1 LIAPWVNFYSNT
13 TDPVVDISKENL
25 GYYETHICDFN
36 LFETTKENLKN
47 QSFRIRG
54 DLYSSVECHGKL
66 NGISFTENDNSA
78 YFGTNLQID
87 LLVQSFFWI
96 FCISLIPKSTSKIRF
111 NKIGL
116 NIFLTLSLFLIH
128 LHGENEYYISFSEN
142 FDLSFNIQNYYFLSV
157 LISIILIL
165 IILKNV
171 LEERL
176 EVLINYFP
184 YLFLFIGAYNSFNLN
199 FFLLMFIL
207 LGLQSLLTNS
217 HNKTFSWIYLFIGA
231 NIFLLASNKNFAYDI
246 NFFDVDK
253 LKGFS
258 NSSASLSSLFFWIV
272 VYYLVITGFLYMCN
286 LSENK
291 FDLLKVKNH
300 FLITGT
306 LVVLLGILSARSS
319 LMNFLTYY
327 YLGLNKYGMSTLNSV
342 SGNTWRGIAP
352 SAEGIGEFYSF
363 CILFILIVN
372 VLSKNKILKYE
383 ILLSF
388 IIVYGLFKSNN
399 FAAMSSLIVVI
410 AIFIMNYKLS
420 LSKKSKVLLLTL
432 GAGLIT
438 SMIFYVTPYSTNYLS
453 KAVLYHGINN
463 AEFTYELPQN
473 QYGLSVLD
481 SMSFGE
487 LLYLEEDSSNLSS
500 TLRNFIEIY
509 NSEGDIKNIPNPVTV
524 ISAIS
529 VPINRSEKWGIFISK
544 YNPTLPDLLF
554 GYGPQ
559 QLFQYYYA
567 HPTKTNTG
575 LVLPHSS
582 FLDSLLFFGVIGNM
596 LFLYLFITKI
606 VVNLK
611 NKEFYYLLAF
621 LLLNFIKSD
630 SLLYLNSLILL
641 LFVLIFSTKQLFYYD
656 K

>member
-1 LIAPWVNFYSNT
+1 MILPWINFYSST
-13 TDPVVDISKENL
+13 SDLVVDLNNENV

-36 LFETTKENLKN
+36 LFEVIKESLNN
-47 QSFRIRG
+47 QSFQIRG
-54 DLYSSVECHGKL
+54 DLYSNVECHGKL
-66 NGISFTENDNSA
+66 NGINFTQNNKFA

-111 NKIGL
+111 RKIGVS
-116 NIFLTLSLFLIH
+116 IFLTLSLFLIH
-128 LHGENEYYISFSEN
+128 LHGESEYYKFFSEN
-142 FDLSFNIQNYYFLSV
+142 FNLSFNTQNYYLLSILLSV
-157 LISIILIL
+157 TLIL

-171 LEERL
+171 LEDRL

-199 FFLLMFIL
+199 FFLLMFIII
-207 LGLQSLLTNS
+207 GFQSLLTNS

-253 LKGFS
+253 LKGFF
-258 NSSASLSSLFFWIV
+258 NSSASLSSLFFWLV
-272 VYYLVITGFLYMCN
+272 VYYLLITGFLYLCN
-286 LSENK
+286 FSKNQ
-291 FDLLKVKNH
+291 FDLLKVKKH
-300 FLITGT
+300 FLITGAV
-306 LVVLLGILSARSS
+306 VVLLGVISAKSS

-327 YLGLNKYGMSTLNSV
+327 YLGLNKYGMSTLDSV

-363 CILFILIVN
+363 SILFMLIVN

-388 IIVYGLFKSNN
+388 VIIYGLFKSNN
-399 FAAMSSLIVVI
+399 FAAMSSLIIVTI
-410 AIFIMNYKLS
+410 IFIINYKSS
-420 LSKKSKVLLLTL
+420 LSKKSKVLLFSL
-432 GAGLIT
+432 GGVFIT
-438 SMIFYVTPYSTNYLS
+438 SMFFYATPYSTKYLS

-559 QLFQYYYA
+559 QLFEYYYS

-582 FLDSLLFFGVIGNM
+582 LLDSLLFFGVIGNI

-606 VVNLK
+606 FINFR

-641 LFVLIFSTKQLFYYD
+641 LFVLIYSTKQLYYYD
-656 K
+656 E

>member
-1 LIAPWVNFYSNT
+1 MILPWINFYSST
-13 TDPVVDISKENL
+13 SDLVVDLNNENV

-36 LFETTKENLKN
+36 LFEVIKESLNN
-47 QSFRIRG
+47 QSFQIRG
-54 DLYSSVECHGKL
+54 DLYSNVECHGKL
-66 NGISFTENDNSA
+66 NGINFTQNNKFA

-111 NKIGL
+111 RKIGV

-128 LHGENEYYISFSEN
+128 LHGESEYYKFFSEN
-142 FDLSFNIQNYYFLSV
+142 FNLSFNTQNYYLLSILLSV
-157 LISIILIL
+157 TLIL

-171 LEERL
+171 LEDRL

-199 FFLLMFIL
+199 FFLLMFIVI
-207 LGLQSLLTNS
+207 GFQSLLTNS

-253 LKGFS
+253 LKGFF
-258 NSSASLSSLFFWIV
+258 NSSASLSSLFFWLV
-272 VYYLVITGFLYMCN
+272 VYYLLITGFLYLCN
-286 LSENK
+286 FSKNQ
-291 FDLLKVKNH
+291 FDLLKVKKH
-300 FLITGT
+300 FLITGAV
-306 LVVLLGILSARSS
+306 VVLLGVISAKSS

-327 YLGLNKYGMSTLNSV
+327 YLGLNKYGMSTLDSV

-363 CILFILIVN
+363 SILFMLIVN

-388 IIVYGLFKSNN
+388 VIIYGLFKSNN
-399 FAAMSSLIVVI
+399 FAAMSSLIIVTI
-410 AIFIMNYKLS
+410 IFIINYKSS
-420 LSKKSKVLLLTL
+420 LSKKSKVLLFSL
-432 GAGLIT
+432 GGVFIT
-438 SMIFYVTPYSTNYLS
+438 SMFFYATPYSTKYLS

-559 QLFQYYYA
+559 QLFEYYYS

-582 FLDSLLFFGVIGNM
+582 LLDSLLFFGVIGNI

-606 VVNLK
+606 FINFR

-641 LFVLIFSTKQLFYYD
+641 LFVLIYSTKQLYYYD
-656 K
+656 E

>member
-1 LIAPWVNFYSNT
+1 
-13 TDPVVDISKENL
+13 
-25 GYYETHICDFN
+25 
-36 LFETTKENLKN
+36 
-47 QSFRIRG
+47 
-54 DLYSSVECHGKL
+54 
-66 NGISFTENDNSA
+66 
-78 YFGTNLQID
+78 
-87 LLVQSFFWI
+87 
-96 FCISLIPKSTSKIRF
+96 
-111 NKIGL
+111 
-116 NIFLTLSLFLIH
+116 
-128 LHGENEYYISFSEN
+128 
-142 FDLSFNIQNYYFLSV
+142 
-157 LISIILIL
+157 
-165 IILKNV
+165 
-171 LEERL
+171 
-176 EVLINYFP
+176 
-184 YLFLFIGAYNSFNLN
+184 
-199 FFLLMFIL
+199 
-207 LGLQSLLTNS
+207 
-217 HNKTFSWIYLFIGA
+217 
-231 NIFLLASNKNFAYDI
+231 
-246 NFFDVDK
+246 
-253 LKGFS
+253 
-258 NSSASLSSLFFWIV
+258 
-272 VYYLVITGFLYMCN
+272 
-286 LSENK
+286 
-291 FDLLKVKNH
+291 VKKH
-300 FLITGT
+300 FLITGAV
-306 LVVLLGILSARSS
+306 VVLLGIISAKSS

-327 YLGLNKYGMSTLNSV
+327 YLGLNKYGMSTLDSV

-352 SAEGIGEFYSF
+352 SAEGIGEFFSF
-363 CILFILIVN
+363 CILFMLIVN
-372 VLSKNKILKYE
+372 ILSKNKILKYE

-388 IIVYGLFKSNN
+388 VIVYGLFKSNN
-399 FAAMSSLIVVI
+399 FAAISSLIVVTT
-410 AIFIMNYKLS
+410 IFILNHRSS
-420 LSKKSKVLLLTL
+420 LSKKSKVLLFSL
-432 GAGLIT
+432 GAVFIT
-438 SMIFYVTPYSTNYLS
+438 SMIFYVTPYSTKYLS

>member
-1 LIAPWVNFYSNT
+1 
-13 TDPVVDISKENL
+13 
-25 GYYETHICDFN
+25 
-36 LFETTKENLKN
+36 
-47 QSFRIRG
+47 
-54 DLYSSVECHGKL
+54 
-66 NGISFTENDNSA
+66 
-78 YFGTNLQID
+78 
-87 LLVQSFFWI
+87 
-96 FCISLIPKSTSKIRF
+96 
-111 NKIGL
+111 
-116 NIFLTLSLFLIH
+116 TLSLFLIH
-128 LHGENEYYISFSEN
+128 LHGENEYYKSFSEN
-142 FDLSFNIQNYYFLSV
+142 FDLSFNIQNYYLLSV

-207 LGLQSLLTNS
+207 MGLQSLLTNS

-291 FDLLKVKNH
+291 FDLLKVKKH

-388 IIVYGLFKSNN
+388 VIVYGLFKSNN

-420 LSKKSKVLLLTL
+420 LSKKSKVLILAL
-432 GAGLIT
+432 GAVFIS
-438 SMIFYVTPYSTNYLS
+438 SMIFYVTPYSTKYLS
-453 KAVLYHGINN
+453 KAILYHGINN
-463 AEFTYELPQN
+463 AEFSYELPQN
-473 QYGLSVLD
+473 QYGLSAID

-487 LLYLEEDSSNLSS
+487 LLYLEKDSSNLSS

-559 QLFQYYYA
+559 QLFEYYHSHA
-567 HPTKTNTG
+567 TKTNDG

-582 FLDSLLFFGVIGNM
+582 LLNSVLFFGVIGNI
-596 LFLYLFITKI
+596 LFLYLFATKI
-606 VVNLK
+606 LVNFR

-630 SLLYLNSLILL
+630 SILYLNSLILL
-641 LFVLIFSTKQLFYYD
+641 LFVLIYSTKQLFDYD
-656 K
+656 E

>member
-1 LIAPWVNFYSNT
+1 MILPWINFYSST
-13 TDPVVDISKENL
+13 SDLVVDLNNENV

-36 LFETTKENLKN
+36 LFEVIKENLNN
-47 QSFRIRG
+47 QSFQIRG
-54 DLYSSVECHGKL
+54 DLYSNVECHGKL
-66 NGISFTENDNSA
+66 NGINFTQNNKFA

-111 NKIGL
+111 RKIGV

-128 LHGENEYYISFSEN
+128 LHGESEYYKFFSEN
-142 FDLSFNIQNYYFLSV
+142 FNLSFNTQNYYLLSILLSV
-157 LISIILIL
+157 TLIL

-171 LEERL
+171 LEDRL

-199 FFLLMFIL
+199 FFLLMFIVI
-207 LGLQSLLTNS
+207 GFQSLLTNS

-253 LKGFS
+253 LKGFF
-258 NSSASLSSLFFWIV
+258 NSSASLSSLFFWLV
-272 VYYLVITGFLYMCN
+272 VYYLLITGFLYLCN
-286 LSENK
+286 FSKNQ
-291 FDLLKVKNH
+291 FDLLKVKKH
-300 FLITGT
+300 FLITGAV
-306 LVVLLGILSARSS
+306 VVLLGVISAKSS

-327 YLGLNKYGMSTLNSV
+327 YLGLNKYGMSTLDSV

-363 CILFILIVN
+363 SILFMLIVN

-388 IIVYGLFKSNN
+388 VIIYGLFKSNN
-399 FAAMSSLIVVI
+399 FAAMSSLIIVTI
-410 AIFIMNYKLS
+410 IFIINYKSS
-420 LSKKSKVLLLTL
+420 LSKKSKVLLFSL
-432 GAGLIT
+432 GGVFIT
-438 SMIFYVTPYSTNYLS
+438 SMFFYATPYSTKYLS

-559 QLFQYYYA
+559 QLFEYYYS

-582 FLDSLLFFGVIGNM
+582 LLDSLLFFGVIGNI

-606 VVNLK
+606 FINFR

-641 LFVLIFSTKQLFYYD
+641 LFVLIYSTKQLYYYD
-656 K
+656 E

>member
-1 LIAPWVNFYSNT
+1 V
-13 TDPVVDISKENL
+13 
-25 GYYETHICDFN
+25 
-36 LFETTKENLKN
+36 TKENLNN
-47 QSFRIRG
+47 QSFQIRG
-54 DLYSSVECHGKL
+54 DLYSKVECHGKL
-66 NGISFTENDNSA
+66 NGISFTQNNKSA

-96 FCISLIPKSTSKIRF
+96 FCISLIPKSTTKIRF
-111 NKIGL
+111 RKIGV
-116 NIFLTLSLFLIH
+116 NIFLTLSLFLVH
-128 LHGENEYYISFSEN
+128 LHGESEYYKFFSEN
-142 FDLSFNIQNYYFLSV
+142 FNLGFNTQNYYLLSILLSV
-157 LISIILIL
+157 TLIL

-171 LEERL
+171 LEDRL

-199 FFLLMFIL
+199 FFLLVFIIM
-207 LGLQSLLTNS
+207 GFQSLLTDS
-217 HNKTFSWIYLFIGA
+217 HNKTFSWIYLFIGT
-231 NIFLLASNKNFAYDI
+231 NIFLLASNKNFENDI
-246 NFFDVDK
+246 DFFDVDK
-253 LKGFS
+253 LKGFL
-258 NSSASLSSLFFWIV
+258 NSSASLSSLFFWLV
-272 VYYLVITGFLYMCN
+272 VYYLLITGFLYVCN
-286 LSENK
+286 LSKNQ
-291 FDLLKVKNH
+291 FDLLKVKKH
-300 FLITGT
+300 FLITGAV
-306 LVVLLGILSARSS
+306 VVLLGIISAKSS

-327 YLGLNKYGMSTLNSV
+327 YLGLNKYGMSTLDSV

-352 SAEGIGEFYSF
+352 SAEGIGEFFSF
-363 CILFILIVN
+363 CILFMLIVN
-372 VLSKNKILKYE
+372 ILSKNKILKYE

-388 IIVYGLFKSNN
+388 VIVYGLFKSNN
-399 FAAMSSLIVVI
+399 FAAISSLIVV
-410 AIFIMNYKLS
+410 ATIFILNHRSS
-420 LSKKSKVLLLTL
+420 LSKKSKVLLFSL
-432 GAGLIT
+432 GAVFIT
-438 SMIFYVTPYSTNYLS
+438 SMIFYVTPYSTKYLS

-500 TLRNFIEIY
+500 TLRNFIKIY

>member
-1 LIAPWVNFYSNT
+1 LILPWINFYSST
-13 TDPVVDISKENL
+13 SDLVVDLNNENV

-36 LFETTKENLKN
+36 LFEVIKENLNN
-47 QSFRIRG
+47 QSFQIRG
-54 DLYSSVECHGKL
+54 DLYSNVECHGKL
-66 NGISFTENDNSA
+66 NGISFTQNNKFA

-111 NKIGL
+111 RKIGV

-128 LHGENEYYISFSEN
+128 LHGESEYYKFFSEN
-142 FDLSFNIQNYYFLSV
+142 FNLSFNTQNYYLLSI
-157 LISIILIL
+157 LLSFTLIL

-171 LEERL
+171 LEDRL

-199 FFLLMFIL
+199 FFLLMFIII
-207 LGLQSLLTNS
+207 GFQSLLTNS

-231 NIFLLASNKNFAYDI
+231 NIFLLASNKNFAYNI

-253 LKGFS
+253 LKGFF
-258 NSSASLSSLFFWIV
+258 NSSASLSSLFFWLV
-272 VYYLVITGFLYMCN
+272 VYYLLITGFLYLCN
-286 LSENK
+286 FSKNQ
-291 FDLLKVKNH
+291 FDLLKVKKH
-300 FLITGT
+300 FLITGAV
-306 LVVLLGILSARSS
+306 VVLLGVISAKNS

-327 YLGLNKYGMSTLNSV
+327 YLGLNKYGMSTLDSV

-363 CILFILIVN
+363 SILFMLIVN

-388 IIVYGLFKSNN
+388 VIIYGLFKSNN
-399 FAAMSSLIVVI
+399 FAAMSSLIIVTI
-410 AIFIMNYKLS
+410 IFIINYKSS
-420 LSKKSKVLLLTL
+420 LSKKSKVLLFSL
-432 GAGLIT
+432 GGVFIT
-438 SMIFYVTPYSTNYLS
+438 SMFFYATPYSTKYLS

-481 SMSFGE
+481 TMSFGE

-559 QLFQYYYA
+559 QLFEYYYS

-582 FLDSLLFFGVIGNM
+582 LLDSLLFFGVIGNI

-606 VVNLK
+606 FINFT

-641 LFVLIFSTKQLFYYD
+641 LFVLIYSTKQLYYYD
-656 K
+656 E